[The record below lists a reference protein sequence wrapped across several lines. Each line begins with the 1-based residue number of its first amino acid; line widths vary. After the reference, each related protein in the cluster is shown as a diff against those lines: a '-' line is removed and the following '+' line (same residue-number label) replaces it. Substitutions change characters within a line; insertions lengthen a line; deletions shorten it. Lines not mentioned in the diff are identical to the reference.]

1 MKLLYF
7 AWVRQKIGRGE
18 ETIELPRE
26 ARTVGDLVIWLK
38 GRGEGYADAFAD
50 VKRLRAAVPRVRITS
65 TISRP
70 RRSGRLTASSAI
82 ARA

>member
-7 AWVRQKIGRGE
+7 AWLRQKIGRGE

-50 VKRLRAAVPRVRITS
+50 VKRLRAAVNQEHVDF
-65 TISRP
+65 
-70 RRSGRLTASSAI
+70 SAPVGQGDEV
-82 ARA
+82 AFFPPVTGG